1 MPSNLGRHLLGMPYL
16 NRNKAVAC
24 ADYNRLQFLR
34 IPSNSINHLSCRV
47 WLGPSQPTGIAGF
60 FPLRLDIVGDALGF
74 WGRFPCL
81 IGAEVLLD
89 VGMFIEIHRKIL
101 LDPVEQQ

>member
-1 MPSNLGRHLLGMPYL
+1 MPYL

-60 FPLRLDIVGDALGF
+60 FPLRLDIVGNTLGL
-74 WGRFPCL
+74 RNRIACS
-81 IGAEVLLD
+81 IGAEVLLE
-89 VGMFIEIHRKIL
+89 VAVLFEIVRTIRG
-101 LDPVEQQ
+101 DPVVQQDRIAGW